1 MVEEIRER
9 VRARY
14 PEGDAGGIGLPD
26 LMPLFHARDAAEAKV
41 ASIGMVNPRAGGLKN
56 SIIQSVKRLIARA
69 LDWHVREQVE
79 FNRGVMSCVE
89 ATLEVLKDVQRALAA
104 AGDMVALRRH
114 WEGKMLAH
122 ETALLRGS
130 AELQSAYQQRTA
142 MLEQAYRDLVKAQ
155 HRDFERTAAEMQQ
168 RIRMETD
175 AMIHSE
181 LRVLRQRMAFRGA
194 PDVLANQPVPG
205 PAPSEFDIDWLRHA
219 ERFRGSEENIKERQR
234 MYATR
239 FAGCRN
245 VLDLGCGRGELL
257 AVLQQAGIRATGIE
271 LNDELIE
278 ICRQK
283 SFEAE
288 KADLF
293 QYLASL
299 GDNTLDG
306 IVCSQ
311 VVEHLPPERLPELAR
326 LAQAKLSHGG
336 LLAIETPNPESL
348 AIFATHFYLDPTH
361 RHPLPPALMMF
372 YLEEAGFG
380 AIEVERLNPAVESMP
395 SVGELPEGFRN
406 AFFGALDY
414 AIFGRKLT

>member
-1 MVEEIRER
+1 MVAEIRER
-9 VRARY
+9 VRARH
-14 PEGDAGGIGLPD
+14 PEGEAGGIALPD
-26 LMPLFHARDAAEAKV
+26 LMPLIHARDAAEAKV
-41 ASIGMVNPRAGGLKN
+41 ASIGTVNPRAGGLKN
-56 SIIQSVKRLIARA
+56 SIIQSVKRTISRA

-89 ATLEVLKDVQRALAA
+89 ATLEALNDVQRALAA
-104 AGDMVALRRH
+104 AGDLADMRGRL
-114 WEGKMLAH
+114 LAH

-130 AELQSAYQQRTA
+130 ADLQSAYQQRTA
-142 MLEQAYRDLVKAQ
+142 MLEQTYRDLVKAQ
-155 HRDFERTAAEMQQ
+155 HTDFDRALKKTAAEIQQ
-168 RIRMETD
+168 RIKMEYD
-175 AMIHSE
+175 ALIYSE
-181 LRVLRQRMAFRGA
+181 MRVLRQRMALRPA
-194 PDVLANQPVPG
+194 PDSPVPP
-205 PAPSEFDIDWLRHA
+205 PAPSPEFDIDWLRHA
-219 ERFRGSEENIKERQR
+219 ERFRGSEENIKGRQK
-234 MYATR
+234 MYAAR

-257 AVLQQAGIRATGIE
+257 EVLRQADIRAAGIE
-271 LNDELIE
+271 LNAEMIE
-278 ICRQK
+278 ICRRK
-283 SFEAE
+283 GLDAE
-288 KADLF
+288 QADLF

-326 LAQAKLSHGG
+326 LACAKLSHNG

-361 RHPLPPALMMF
+361 RHPLPPALMAF

-380 AIEVERLNPAVESMP
+380 AIEVERLNPAIESMP